1 MCPLIQTTLRLSMD
15 SNVEERI
22 RNVMSAVFDMP
33 VDEIDEYSSPD
44 NIESWDSINHMKIV
58 IALEEE
64 FNVQFTDDEITEL
77 INMKLIIA
85 TLLEKLPVYR

>member
-1 MCPLIQTTLRLSMD
+1 TTLRLSMD

-64 FNVQFTDDEITEL
+64 FNVQFTDSDIIEL
-77 INMKLIIA
+77 INVKLIMAVLCQKRLGNI
-85 TLLEKLPVYR
+85 L